1 MSEAA
6 PRALI
11 ADDEPH
17 LAVYLRERLAAIW
30 PELDIVGMAGDGPE
44 ALRLIEE
51 HDPDVLFLD
60 IRMPGL
66 TGLEVARRVAAGVH
80 VVFVTA
86 YDQYAV
92 TAFER
97 EAVDYLLKPVSDE
110 RLRQTVRR
118 LRERVGSTPPPEGLA
133 AALDALSRILP
144 ALGGAVPGAP
154 ERLAWIR
161 AATGNQVR
169 LIAVEE
175 VSYFQANDK
184 YTSVFTREGEALIR
198 TSLKELAEQLDPAR
212 FWQIHR
218 STIVN
223 LAHVASSARDLSG
236 RIQIRLK
243 TRPEMLSVSRAFAH
257 RFRQM

>member
-1 MSEAA
+1 MSATA

-30 PELDIVGMAGDGPE
+30 PELDIVGVAGDGPE

-66 TGLEVARRVAAGVH
+66 TGLEVAQRAAAGVH

-86 YDQYAV
+86 FDQYAV
-92 TAFER
+92 SAFER

-110 RLRQTVRR
+110 RLHETVRR
-118 LRERVGSTPPPEGLA
+118 LRARVGHAAPPAELG
-133 AALDALSRILP
+133 AALEALGRILP
-144 ALGGAVPGAP
+144 ALGAVAPGTP

-161 AATGNQVR
+161 AAIGNQVR
-169 LIAVEE
+169 LIAIEE
-175 VSYFQANDK
+175 VCYFQANDK
-184 YTSVFTREGEALIR
+184 YTSVFTR
-198 TSLKELAEQLDPAR
+198 
-212 FWQIHR
+212 
-218 STIVN
+218 
-223 LAHVASSARDLSG
+223 
-236 RIQIRLK
+236 
-243 TRPEMLSVSRAFAH
+243 RAK
-257 RFRQM
+257 R